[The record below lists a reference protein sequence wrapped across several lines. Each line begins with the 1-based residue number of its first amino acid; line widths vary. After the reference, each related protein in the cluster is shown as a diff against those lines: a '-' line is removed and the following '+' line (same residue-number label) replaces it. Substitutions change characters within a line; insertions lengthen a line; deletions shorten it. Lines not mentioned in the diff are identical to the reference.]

1 MPSGIILKGIGGF
14 YYVRADNDEVY
25 ECKARGI
32 FRKDEIT
39 PLPGDIVSLT
49 IIDENNK
56 KGSIDKIHE
65 RHSQLI
71 RPAVANVNQV
81 IIVLS
86 IKSPAPDLLLLD
98 KLLVMAEHQNI
109 DAIVCINKIDLV
121 SAEEYSKIYEA
132 YSKAG
137 YKVIPLSTKTGEGLD
152 QLKKSLNGRISVL
165 AGQSGVGKST
175 ILNRIINSQ
184 IMKTGNISE
193 KIERGRHTTRHAE
206 LVRVEKEGYLVDTP
220 GFSSLGIANIK
231 YDELA
236 LYYREFENYM
246 EGCRFT
252 RCSHVN
258 EPQCGIKD
266 AVSKGLIDTGRYE
279 RYISLYNS
287 LKQQKQ
293 Y

>member
-1 MPSGIILKGIGGF
+1 LPSGIIIKGIGGF
-14 YYVRADNDEVY
+14 YYVRTDDEIY

-39 PLPGDIVSLT
+39 PLPGDIVSFT
-49 IIDENNK
+49 IIDEGYK
-56 KGSIDKIHE
+56 KGSIDKIHD
-65 RHSQLI
+65 RQSQLI

-81 IIVLS
+81 IVVIS
-86 IKSPAPDLLLLD
+86 IRSPAPDLLLLD

-121 SAEEYSKIYEA
+121 TDEEYSEIYEA

-137 YKVIPLSTKTGEGLD
+137 YSVILSSSKTGDGLD

-175 ILNRIINSQ
+175 ILNKIINSQ
-184 IMKTGNISE
+184 VMKTGRISD
-193 KIERGRHTTRHAE
+193 KIERGKHTTRHAE
-206 LVRVEKEGYLVDTP
+206 LVRVETDGYLVDTP

-236 LYYREFENYM
+236 LYYREFESYTD
-246 EGCRFT
+246 GCRFT
-252 RCSHVN
+252 HCSHIN
-258 EPQCGIKD
+258 EPQCGIKE
-266 AVSKGLIDTGRYE
+266 AVSKGLIDKGRYE

>member
-14 YYVRADNDEVY
+14 YYVRTDDKIY

-39 PLPGDIVSLT
+39 PLPGDMVSFT
-49 IIDENNK
+49 IIDEDNK

-65 RHSQLI
+65 RQSQLV

-81 IIVLS
+81 IVVLS
-86 IKSPAPDLLLLD
+86 IRSPAPDLLLLD

-109 DAIVCINKIDLV
+109 EAIVCINKIDLA
-121 SAEEYSKIYEA
+121 SSEEFDDIVEA

-137 YKVIPLSTKTGEGLD
+137 YTVILSSSKTGDGIEL
-152 QLKKSLNGRISVL
+152 LKKKLSGRISVL

-184 IMKTGNISE
+184 IMKTGKVSS

-206 LVRVEKEGYLVDTP
+206 LVKVETEGYLVDTP
-220 GFSSLGIANIK
+220 GFSSLGITNIEFDK
-231 YDELA
+231 LT
-236 LYYREFENYM
+236 LYYREFESYM
-246 EGCRFT
+246 AKCRFT
-252 RCSHVN
+252 HCSHIN
-258 EPQCGIKD
+258 EPQCGIKE
-266 AVSKGLIDTGRYE
+266 AVSENLIDKGRYE
-279 RYISLYNS
+279 RYIQLYNT